1 MKLEPCPFCNSVHL
15 EIVNGECD
23 DTYRA
28 IQCNNCG
35 ALGPGTRLKG
45 QATVTEAWNKR
56 PLYEKLRKEID
67 KVAEFARE
75 WGFLEHRADRAEH
88 DDQRHQRQG
97 QRPG

>member
-1 MKLEPCPFCNSVHL
+1 MNLEPCPFCNSVNL

-75 WGFLEHRADRAEH
+75 WRAAETEIRA
-88 DDQRHQRQG
+88 QIAKYV
-97 QRPG
+97 PGGENL